1 MALLPSH
8 LDGKYDLFSFLW
20 NCVELLS
27 VHVTKHYVLDC
38 GIQTIIIVMQNCF
51 SNTSIRGVPTNLFF
65 FDYLK

>member
-27 VHVTKHYVLDC
+27 VRVTKHYVLDC
-38 GIQTIIIVMQNCF
+38 VIQTIYV
-51 SNTSIRGVPTNLFF
+51 
-65 FDYLK
+65 